1 MRNYGGKP
9 PTAVWEAQISKKNA
23 TLCGHGADSAEKCR
37 NEVQAV
43 AEKCRDVGH
52 GLGREVPQY
61 QPIEVYWLTI
71 QVLLTTTVC

>member
-43 AEKCRDVGH
+43 AEKCRNEVGTA
-52 GLGREVPQY
+52 LAEKCRN
-61 QPIEVYWLTI
+61 ISL
-71 QVLLTTTVC
+71 